1 LYTRG
6 VLPTATFRVLRG
18 AKQFGLTARNCAYA
32 AGPISPQTPQL
43 YRDSHEIAEAALHG
57 PSAIST
63 TSGDTLRLQH
73 RGGHKE
79 RLSTWDRFVAV
90 ALAAVWIVAS
100 TTAILLSFRRGHWS
114 VLLVGVLGLC
124 YGLLWLRAAR
134 TGRRLHWREAPWPW
148 RRR

>member
-1 LYTRG
+1 M
-6 VLPTATFRVLRG
+6 
-18 AKQFGLTARNCAYA
+18 
-32 AGPISPQTPQL
+32 
-43 YRDSHEIAEAALHG
+43 
-57 PSAIST
+57 
-63 TSGDTLRLQH
+63 QH
-73 RGGHKE
+73 REGHKE
-79 RLSTWDRFVAV
+79 RFSTWDRIIAV

-134 TGRRLHWREAPWPW
+134 TGRRLHGEELWPW